1 MKKERYKTLFLAM
14 ALSSG
19 LALPAARADFLSDA
33 DVIANSIEVGD
44 HELATLRGRFVTG
57 GQIAYFGVEMQ
68 SQWLLQ
74 NGQLLTTQFNLDV
87 DLVDGQSTSPGSKFR
102 PTVTF
107 YASLD
112 NPDTQ
117 SQGALNPTYGLA
129 PSSSGGGL
137 ENVSGL
143 VQGIQL
149 AGDRN
154 RVNND
159 LQVSVSKDRISSSA
173 TTSGSGVVLTPNST
187 TVLSDGN
194 GVTAAAILEKN
205 TIGLALAVPGQGT
218 SIQKISGGSGINN
231 LMQLVNISGSQ
242 NSINNLT
249 RLNIQVPKAGGAAG
263 STLGSALQQI
273 RGLR

>member
-1 MKKERYKTLFLAM
+1 MTKERYKTLFLAII
-14 ALSSG
+14 LSST
-19 LALPAARADFLSDA
+19 LVLPVARADFISDSNI
-33 DVIANSIEVGD
+33 IAKSTEVGD
-44 HELATLRGRFVTG
+44 SELATLRGRFVTG

-68 SQWLLQ
+68 SQWQMQ
-74 NGQLLTTQFNLDV
+74 NGQMLTTQFILDV
-87 DLVDGQSTSPGSKFR
+87 DLVDDKSTSPGSKFH

-112 NPDTQ
+112 APDTQ
-117 SQGALNPTYGLA
+117 SHGVLNPTNGPA
-129 PSSSGGGL
+129 PSQSSGGL
-137 ENVSGL
+137 ENVSGF

-159 LQVSVSKDRISSSA
+159 LQVSVSEDRQARSA
-173 TTSGSGVVLTPNST
+173 ARSGYGVVLNPSST
-187 TVLSDGN
+187 TVLSGGDGI
-194 GVTAAAILEKN
+194 TAAAILENN
-205 TIGLALAVPGQGT
+205 TIGLALEVAGQGT
-218 SIQKISGGSGINN
+218 SIQKISGGSINN
-231 LMQLVNISGSQ
+231 LMQLVNISGSH

-249 RLNIQVPKAGGAAG
+249 RLNIQAPKSRGAAG